1 MDEELEQKIVKE
13 FAKKDKRKTTKMH
26 VSGKSVFNLKKIIEQ
41 RPKASHNNKSH
52 DSSPKRKN
60 TKKNR

>member
-1 MDEELEQKIVKE
+1 MDEELEQKDVNK
-13 FAKKDKRKTTKMH
+13 FAQRDKKKQAKMH
-26 VSGKSVFNLKKIIEQ
+26 VSGKSVFNLKKIIES
-41 RPKASHNNKSH
+41 KN